1 MKRFVFV
8 VVVLAAVLWAGYS
21 AFIYYDNNFRYG
33 RMRETPV
40 VKPHEDPIPTMD
52 KDAVPIHGGE
62 ALLRIG
68 EGEELSSPLTYNA
81 PETLAA
87 GKKAYFNFCVPC
99 HGKNLDGLGTV
110 GQSFYPL
117 PRNLKSPQVLDQGD
131 GFLFHTI
138 SFGKERMPGLATTIA
153 VENRWAVIHYVRS
166 WTASVK
172 EPK

>member
-1 MKRFVFV
+1 MKRFVV
-8 VVVLAAVLWAGYS
+8 VFILVAAGLWVAYS

-99 HGKNLDGLGTV
+99 HGKNLD
-110 GQSFYPL
+110 
-117 PRNLKSPQVLDQGD
+117 
-131 GFLFHTI
+131 FHTI
-138 SFGKERMPGLATTIA
+138 SFGKERMRGLATTIA